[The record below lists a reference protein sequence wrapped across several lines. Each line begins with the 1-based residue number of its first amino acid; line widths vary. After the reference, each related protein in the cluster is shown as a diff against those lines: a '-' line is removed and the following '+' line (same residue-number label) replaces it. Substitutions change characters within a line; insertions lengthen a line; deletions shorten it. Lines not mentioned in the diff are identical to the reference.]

1 MSLLHSF
8 QQIRYG
14 CLLLLFAMSLMAT
27 MPSAD
32 AQISGQGAIAGTVTD
47 ASGAVIPGAT
57 VTAVENSTAVAI
69 TRESTGTGY
78 YVMSPLL
85 PGVYTVTITANGF
98 EAYKQENV
106 TVDALQTVGLSP
118 KLTIGSATETV
129 TVSTAPPALQTTNAT
144 LGGVMENQTYSEL
157 PLQITSGGPR
167 DPTSFV
173 SLMPGVSSGGRSGI
187 FDGTGSGNSNEMYI
201 EGVPQ
206 TTVDSQGDNRK
217 LNQNLS
223 IEAVDQFQV

>member
-1 MSLLHSF
+1 MSLARSF
-8 QQIRYG
+8 QQIRCG
-14 CLLLLFAMSLMAT
+14 FFILLFALSFVVT
-27 MPSAD
+27 MPTAH

-57 VTAVENSTAVAI
+57 VTAVENSTGVSVS
-69 TRESTGTGY
+69 RDSTGTGY

-85 PGVYTVTITANGF
+85 PGVYTVTITAKGF

-173 SLMPGVSSGGRSGI
+173 SLMPGVTSGGRS
-187 FDGTGSGNSNEMYI
+187 
-201 EGVPQ
+201 
-206 TTVDSQGDNRK
+206 
-217 LNQNLS
+217 
-223 IEAVDQFQV
+223 